1 MYVMRSFIYLDAFT
15 CTYINIL
22 KNGWCDHLSI
32 KAFLA
37 MKNIADN
44 PTNGKCIEYA
54 AIYQ

>member
-1 MYVMRSFIYLDAFT
+1 MRSFIYLDAFT

-32 KAFLA
+32 KAFSA

-44 PTNGKCIEYA
+44 PTNEKCIECA
-54 AIYQ
+54 AMYQ